1 MSKKE
6 DKDLQ
11 CCVTQCDKPLDRDY
25 WQAQWEAGQTGW
37 DIGHASPAIAE
48 YADSW
53 PDKNAAVL
61 IPGCGNAYEA
71 EHLLNAG
78 FTNITLIDIAPAAVA
93 RLKNKF
99 EGKDQIKIICEDFF
113 EHQGK
118 YDLILEQTFFC
129 ALPPSRRKE
138 YAAKMSELLKENGTL
153 AGLLFDK
160 QFEQPGP
167 PFGGCPCEYKPVFEP
182 YFNILQMEPCSN
194 SIEPRKDSEVF
205 FIMKS
210 KTNNSL

>member
-1 MSKKE
+1 MSKQE
-6 DKDLQ
+6 EKDLL
-11 CCVTQCDKPLDRDY
+11 CCVTQCDKPLDRNY

-37 DIGHASPAIAE
+37 DIGYASPAIAE
-48 YADSW
+48 FADAW

-71 EHLLNAG
+71 EHLLHAG
-78 FTNITLIDIAPAAVA
+78 FTNITLVDIAPAAVE
-93 RLKNKF
+93 RLKRKF
-99 EGKDQIKIICEDFF
+99 EGKKQIKIVGEDFF
-113 EHQGK
+113 NHQGK

-129 ALPPSRRKE
+129 AIPPSRRKE
-138 YAAKMSELLKENGTL
+138 YAAKMFELLIENGTL

-167 PFGGCPCEYKPVFEP
+167 PFSGCICEYKPVFEP

-205 FIMKS
+205 FIMKP
-210 KTNNSL
+210 KTNKSL